1 MVHPEPIPSSFDLQS
16 IPVRQSQFSS
26 IHEVDNL
33 ILQILHDVSQEG
45 RYTGPGCIQEELFR
59 RFPAVFTF
67 LRDIGRNPDTIPRLV
82 EHRRHVQRVNTQ
94 LWAYATTHNV
104 ITLRDMEQ
112 LVQAELP
119 DSFTLLGPIV
129 SLPAVLEICQTR
141 HLDNRVIEAFR
152 RGHIPSRLCMTNEEV
167 LELLYDCVC
176 KNRFRLPG
184 SLSGNSTSLWWESA
198 FVHYLLLHMEVPGI
212 PSTFTRD
219 LAFTYNV
226 SFLSPY
232 GIRLNGLPALI
243 KSVISMLR
251 PESLAKANQIAE
263 TRINKEVRDL
273 YQQFSDEFFD
283 QASMSWWKH
292 NPVKVLKHLA
302 KCTTSLHSA
311 LTQWA
316 ASRGCVWPEGYLD
329 SYLLFGE
336 FVERVAQKGPFRCLL
351 HLVVALA
358 NRGQP
363 QFEQLVAQVCK
374 FATADQHAP
383 PVVVDL
389 TDSPSTPVYPEETDD
404 TDPYVNFLV
413 DLVREFN
420 TVLEN
425 SDGTDTVWQAMADLE
440 RRLIQSDT
448 RPGSSTT
455 SHHTLMQWLSEAAKE
470 SIPDL
475 KWTLKPKGPKKEENL
490 SSEDSTKPIHSTDTS
505 SFDPDKICIFVRKL
519 TWLRERSKEDV
530 INLVSCELRIPRS
543 EQLERVVSTTLVE
556 LTDRDAS
563 VREPVLYHED
573 IPSLDSVSVS
583 RSSTSD
589 RTNSRRQVSFS
600 MEASIALIN
609 RDAVLALLAT
619 CPPLVDLNNWS
630 QWSTSGLLLDRWGSL
645 ERFLSECGASKVCDR
660 YNLVAIRLVSDSGG
674 DCHGGGLLR
683 FTASASLSDVDRL
696 FCQWSDTRS
705 LDAAR
710 AFCDLMIG
718 CLLQINGLPISQ
730 TIQAVGKRLA
740 SQVPGTSN
748 WLALGRDLQFC
759 CPNALLGPLF
769 SKFLVPCLDQV
780 GLRSASS
787 WSEDVPDIVI
797 PEIGSDAVTYLD
809 QLFRAPGLAKSDCSI
824 LISSVGT
831 IGLQLRWPAFVRY
844 FESHR
849 LLAQS
854 LGTAVSS
861 CERADDE
868 SASRLD
874 PSTVQTDRVV
884 TVEVKPPADS
894 TPPSAG
900 LTKHASKQSTLESVI
915 PCETDK
921 RSIPVDRSSPTTCSS
936 RRKFIQELRRR
947 EFGCGANLSME
958 AADLVRRME
967 GKLARSLVQLS
978 EDLYGA
984 PGHFLLELIQN
995 ADDNR
1000 YNLPHTNET
1009 RELPTLEFCAA
1020 IHTRSGT
1027 SVEPSSA
1034 LLVMNNEAVGF
1045 TEMDIAS
1052 LCDIGVSTK
1061 TEDRDSKT
1069 GRKGIGFKSV
1079 FNVTDAPE
1087 VHSNGFHLRFHRQS
1101 RESTRGPSSAETG
1114 PVSQLIPEWCNSS
1127 EPGSSQQSS
1136 GWPLPCPVP
1145 SWCTTLL
1152 VLPLTAKWNSPGLQ
1166 LSSVIQL
1173 TRETLVPSVMLFL
1186 RRLRCLKFSCSS
1198 ESITSDASD
1207 FRKTLLCLTR
1217 HSEQL
1222 SGNNKDHVTEVI
1234 SVIEKEWNHA
1244 KPKNQETT
1252 TVHRWFCFRELVR
1265 ADESRGFGYTPRN
1278 TEISIAVSLTDPEP
1292 MPKCSIFAY
1301 LPVRESAFSFFI
1313 NADFDLTS
1321 SREDVDGTSAWNQWL
1336 VGQVPN
1342 VFAHMIEQA
1351 LQLFDSPEP
1360 NLNSIELVTQLSRHQ
1375 FIGRLL
1381 SCLPCLSD
1389 GPPGQAQSGTHVSG
1403 GLFYGL
1409 SAQLRQ
1415 RLSRLAW
1422 LPVQECGS
1430 AATRNLVDHTGP
1442 SLATPDRMLLAPC
1455 EQDGDGSTGS
1465 SQSSRVLTRLLVERL
1480 GMHEPHPDLL
1490 APPTRQLAQEQE
1502 AAEDV
1507 SANEGALLHA
1517 VEEVDARC
1525 SWLITRHRR
1534 EALFWLGVQTISIDS
1549 LLDLASHLNPDE
1561 WRRPELLNVFLTSLE
1576 LAISNHVTRPRES
1589 QSSHST
1595 ISAVRRRVLSAL
1607 GHMCI
1612 LPLVNR
1618 NVVRF
1623 TDNILHPLCCQQS
1636 VPILLPPSPSQ
1647 LVNLIDLTYEDY
1659 IELLSTLG
1667 PLVDPCAVKSSI
1679 MRCSSVGVD
1688 LSSLLT
1694 QPNPEGFEM
1703 KIALPEIVFSEW
1715 ISPALE
1721 QFQLQTDDGNGC
1733 SDAMVN
1739 WLVAVGQLYTSLIC
1753 LTDCPSFTQ
1762 VPHKLPL
1769 VIRDRA
1775 GRSHIAP
1782 SLNCL
1787 PGEQRDEPIFLPP
1800 TSFTIAVGTAP
1811 TTGSSDDLEMR
1822 LFEFLLAQLDDSDP
1836 IHLISVAYFT
1846 KPLSTD
1852 RHGCRWF
1859 QLFSEA
1865 GVCTLLSV
1873 HSVRYH
1879 VTAEQLT
1886 SDTMDLSCVP
1896 TAQYS
1901 ALPSGHRLRSALLLA
1916 LEAAGYT
1923 FDSQPQG
1930 DAREWIVE
1938 DFVSPGMELLLS
1950 LIGRLSD
1957 QHAAAESSYQLACLL
1972 YDNWNAFERVQQSW
1986 FATKSLPG
1994 TQSSKLRPSTT
2005 GGGVAIAPLQF
2016 DTTGSV
2022 SSLGP
2027 ARWLVQL
2034 RTTRW
2039 FPVFESSEP
2048 NCVRLV
2054 SPEHDA
2060 PIYSPIAFNELRRWH
2075 DEEFH
2080 NLLQRV
2086 CRIWAP
2092 GPYVAQN
2099 PPPNSGFTKALQLA
2113 EKLERSTFESLVRL
2127 LPTLDHLADSDER
2140 SILTPDLM
2148 LKLYRAAGRCAPTAH
2163 SNGTDTSEYNFWLRS
2178 VFASSEYPCILVQCP
2193 NTSDMKQQS
2202 GDNVI
2207 SVKRV
2212 RVDHPTPST
2221 STHSLDLI
2229 CPICTE
2235 KRVHSKSVTSGS
2247 KRRSVESRS
2256 GSTGDCSNSPRYHLV
2271 KPDQVCWIRA
2281 RLPELPTPEG
2291 ESGIRELDE
2300 DDDEEESID
2309 PHIDQCIFEPHFIPD
2324 NTSSVPKSVDQ
2335 TGTRPYALNEC
2346 YSGEHRS
2353 FFVDT
2358 LRIPLTSS
2366 LDEVL
2371 SLRPPAK
2378 PVSVSG
2384 DHPRWT
2390 HKRWCHFGRRLAQ
2403 WYALLDY
2410 WLLLELENSGSP
2422 SSVVTRT
2429 KTSAAVDDQRTDRLM
2444 RSNDETNAALQ
2455 TVFQF
2460 PLLFGADGRWHRP
2473 SDVLTLNRPGQS
2485 ENGRQL
2491 PPKSST
2497 HLGRCLFAWTKPQ
2510 YADLVIHADSDSGT
2524 GLYTVLAH
2532 SLTLFDARHDPR
2544 FTSSMEPHD
2553 SLSRS
2558 LGERPLHRAHIEGT
2572 ARGLLLDVIGL
2583 PVIDRVAMLT
2593 ITPSDRHSSLS
2604 QTPSTIPHRPIP
2616 CTQLSEFWRT
2626 FCSLVRLWA
2635 TSLPSSST
2643 VVPLDTLGAFLVDH
2657 LTLKMSARDSL
2668 PITLSDSLRRFRL
2681 TRRCLAC
2688 VLDSRLYVDS
2698 TLGADL
2704 FARLASL
2711 SVETTASVTFL
2722 AVGLMD
2728 DPDLMDSMSR
2738 MERSSTRSL
2747 YASLADSVCPL
2758 GGSDKIALKHFLRGF
2773 LNVIHS
2779 IAPDLHTNMGFGF
2792 SFSSTVVIQQLQNYL
2807 TSHGI
2812 RRSPALRLLRSI
2824 CETKQPPTRP
2834 PLPRTSATT
2843 ESGSEGHTTEHTT
2856 WAPVAQ
2862 VESGPTKIRPL
2873 REPHLPTATGDGGGE
2888 PVSSAGQITQSEP
2901 EHNPPRPNTSTE
2913 NVLSHDRTSSHSV
2926 RYPAGSSTRND
2937 TLFGELTA
2945 DEPVSSAGQI
2955 TQSEPEHNPPRPNTS
2970 TENVLSHDRTSSH
2983 SVRYPAGSSTRND
2996 TLFGELTAQSH
3007 FVRLPRQPVDGSR
3020 PGTASEP
3027 SRFWSSNEPISS
3039 DLSTRLTRMLSD
3051 RTEYDAD
3058 NRSLGV
3064 GRLGELYVYHRLME
3078 LVRRHQERRSNF
3090 DEMVGLDFP
3099 TGHPI
3104 LGSGR
3109 IVRCHWANAD
3119 VESRRPFDLDIDV
3132 QIECDA
3138 SQWDS
3143 LLERVSDEVAN
3154 NVIRVARQPSVSE
3167 EDHCQPGLLS
3177 VGPIFLEV
3185 KSTAGANTADP
3196 TTDLFEISLSEVMC
3210 AAEHS
3215 WRYHLLR
3222 VMWERSPDG
3231 SPQLQVAPR
3240 ITHIPDLATE
3250 LRQHSPA
3257 LKLCCAMLRA
3267 NLR

>member
-112 LVQAELP
+112 LVQ
-119 DSFTLLGPIV
+119 
-129 SLPAVLEICQTR
+129 
-141 HLDNRVIEAFR
+141 
-152 RGHIPSRLCMTNEEV
+152 
-167 LELLYDCVC
+167 
-176 KNRFRLPG
+176 
-184 SLSGNSTSLWWESA
+184 
-198 FVHYLLLHMEVPGI
+198 
-212 PSTFTRD
+212 
-219 LAFTYNV
+219 
-226 SFLSPY
+226 
-232 GIRLNGLPALI
+232 
-243 KSVISMLR
+243 SVISMLR

-404 TDPYVNFLV
+404 TADPYVNFLV

-455 SHHTLMQWLSEAAKE
+455 SHHTLMQWLSEAAKK

-543 EQLERVVSTTLVE
+543 EQLERVVSTTLME

-874 PSTVQTDRVV
+874 SSTVQTDRVV

-900 LTKHASKQSTLESVI
+900 LTKQASKQSTLESVI

-947 EFGCGANLSME
+947 EFGCGANLSTE

-1127 EPGSSQQSS
+1127 EPGLSQQSS

-1166 LSSVIQL
+1166 LSSVIHL

-1198 ESITSDASD
+1198 ESITSDAS
-1207 FRKTLLCLTR
+1207 
-1217 HSEQL
+1217 
-1222 SGNNKDHVTEVI
+1222 
-1234 SVIEKEWNHA
+1234 
-1244 KPKNQETT
+1244 
-1252 TVHRWFCFRELVR
+1252 
-1265 ADESRGFGYTPRN
+1265 YTPRN

-1360 NLNSIELVTQLSRHQ
+1360 NLSSIELVTQLSRHQ

-1389 GPPGQAQSGTHVSG
+1389 SLSGQAQSGTHVSG

-1430 AATRNLVDHTGP
+1430 ATTRNLVDHTGPSGP

-1490 APPTRQLAQEQE
+1490 APPTRRLEQEQE

-1507 SANEGALLHA
+1507 SATEGALLHA

-1549 LLDLASHLNPDE
+1549 LLDLASHLNPDCALFADE

-1576 LAISNHVTRPRES
+1576 LAISNQVTRPRES

-1595 ISAVRRRVLSAL
+1595 ISVVRRRVLSAL

-1775 GRSHIAP
+1775 GRSHITP

-1957 QHAAAESSYQLACLL
+1957 QHAATESSYQLACLL

-2148 LKLYRAAGRCAPTAH
+2148 LKLYRAAGRCAPTVH

-2221 STHSLDLI
+2221 STHGLDLI

-2324 NTSSVPKSVDQ
+2324 NTSSVPKSVNQ

-2444 RSNDETNAALQ
+2444 RSNGETNAALQ

-2583 PVIDRVAMLT
+2583 P
-2593 ITPSDRHSSLS
+2593 
-2604 QTPSTIPHRPIP
+2604 
-2616 CTQLSEFWRT
+2616 
-2626 FCSLVRLWA
+2626 
-2635 TSLPSSST
+2635 
-2643 VVPLDTLGAFLVDH
+2643 VDH

-2834 PLPRTSATT
+2834 PLPPTSATT

-2937 TLFGELTA
+2937 TLFGELT
-2945 DEPVSSAGQI
+2945 V
-2955 TQSEPEHNPPRPNTS
+2955 
-2970 TENVLSHDRTSSH
+2970 
-2983 SVRYPAGSSTRND
+2983 
-2996 TLFGELTAQSH
+2996 
-3007 FVRLPRQPVDGSR
+3007 
-3020 PGTASEP
+3020 
-3027 SRFWSSNEPISS
+3027 
-3039 DLSTRLTRMLSD
+3039 
-3051 RTEYDAD
+3051 
-3058 NRSLGV
+3058 
-3064 GRLGELYVYHRLME
+3064 
-3078 LVRRHQERRSNF
+3078 
-3090 DEMVGLDFP
+3090 
-3099 TGHPI
+3099 
-3104 LGSGR
+3104 
-3109 IVRCHWANAD
+3109 
-3119 VESRRPFDLDIDV
+3119 
-3132 QIECDA
+3132 ECDA

-3177 VGPIFLEV
+3177 IGPIFLEV